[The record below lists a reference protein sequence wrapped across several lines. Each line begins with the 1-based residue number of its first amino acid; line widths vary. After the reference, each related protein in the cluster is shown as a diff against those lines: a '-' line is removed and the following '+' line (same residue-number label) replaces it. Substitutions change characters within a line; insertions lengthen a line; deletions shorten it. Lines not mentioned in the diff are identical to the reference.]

1 MIPHGLEHVRLHD
14 GHPKAMVRSAA
25 SWRLPNM
32 CHARQTRSNKW
43 IYHSYRTRR
52 PRKCHK
58 EEVSKKGEL
67 FWDMDGSAN
76 PLMDRPAVEALN
88 LPHSLSLSLSI
99 SCSLSKLKH
108 ARVWVMGFI
117 LWLGSAQTRNAAD
130 SVPAMLIYWIIT
142 DDPNH
147 EMRQGKNHR
156 KTADL
161 SCAYLSNCLYIYFPL
176 NLSFY
181 LPS

>member
-88 LPHSLSLSLSI
+88 LPHSLSLSLYLLL
-99 SCSLSKLKH
+99 SLKT
-108 ARVWVMGFI
+108 
-117 LWLGSAQTRNAAD
+117 QTRQSLGD
-130 SVPAMLIYWIIT
+130 GLYSLIGFCSN
-142 DDPNH
+142 PQRRRFCAGH
-147 EMRQGKNHR
+147 
-156 KTADL
+156 ADL
-161 SCAYLSNCLYIYFPL
+161 LNNHGRPKSRNETRQKPQEDCWSIMRLSI
-176 NLSFY
+176 
-181 LPS
+181 